1 MNPHRQSKFNCL
13 KGQISLSRTIK
24 LQTLANACQIQA
36 GENSAGQ
43 NLQDDWYNEFPW
55 IRQDAIEV

>member
-1 MNPHRQSKFNCL
+1 MKPHQQSKFNCL
-13 KGQISLSRTIK
+13 KGQISISRTIK

-43 NLQDDWYNEFPW
+43 NFQDD
-55 IRQDAIEV
+55 